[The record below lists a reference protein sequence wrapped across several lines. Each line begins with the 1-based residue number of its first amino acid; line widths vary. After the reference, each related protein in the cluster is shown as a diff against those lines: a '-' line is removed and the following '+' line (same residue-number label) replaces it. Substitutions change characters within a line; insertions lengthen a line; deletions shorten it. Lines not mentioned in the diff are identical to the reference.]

1 MTDGHPRRDGVG
13 VHNHVR
19 VDALNRE
26 RQVFL
31 TVCHA
36 ACSFLSVTTCKLI
49 SDLRNLDRSHFD
61 LDHTLLL
68 FIGSDHDLID
78 VAFLRVL
85 EWR

>member
-1 MTDGHPRRDGVG
+1 MW

-19 VDALNRE
+19 VDALDRE
-26 RQVFL
+26 WQVFL
-31 TVCHA
+31 TIRHA
-36 ACSFLSVTTCKLI
+36 ACSFLSVTTCKLV
-49 SDLRNLDRSHFD
+49 SNLRNLDRSHFD
-61 LDHTLLL
+61 LDHALLF